1 MNKKKLE
8 EYNLTGS
15 IHTLSIKSPGIVEDI
30 QEDVSNCIV
39 SNSRHDPKETTTTS
53 TINPNKLVG
62 NIFSYSEF
70 ETVFNTI
77 LSGAGIRDYNI
88 IRADMR
94 FDNYEP
100 EHYRQYAKLNRFSV
114 ISDLAFLS

>member
-30 QEDVSNCIV
+30 QEEVSNCIIA
-39 SNSRHDPKETTTTS
+39 SSQTKNGTTTTS
-53 TINPNKLVG
+53 IINVNKLMGDV
-62 NIFSYSEF
+62 FRYSEF

-77 LSGAGIRDYNI
+77 LAGAGIDEYNI
-88 IRADMR
+88 VRADMR
-94 FDNYEP
+94 FDSYDK
-100 EHYRQYAKLNRFSV
+100 EHN
-114 ISDLAFLS
+114 

>member
-39 SNSRHDPKETTTTS
+39 SSSRHDPKETTTTS

-77 LSGAGIRDYNI
+77 LSGKSEITLLSVFKRLKTNGDTESLSFAALDFSLNLSIGI
-88 IRADMR
+88 A
-94 FDNYEP
+94 
-100 EHYRQYAKLNRFSV
+100 
-114 ISDLAFLS
+114 